1 MARIQACART
11 WFQQRARVR
20 NQRAATRIQAAVRG
34 MLLRGHARLRVLQ
47 ARLAYVHRMRH
58 KEMLLVELN
67 TLEQKEEYRHKIIE
81 KTKRRDKQLG
91 ELIDS
96 RNKIVEYLRQENR
109 KIRDQ
114 NNKFEAVIFRLGQM
128 NEQVQ
133 YSTEVHNAN
142 FQIMRKTVKVLTQRS
157 RKLMEKE
164 DRHKKRVD
172 KQVANLAATRAR
184 SMHETRIR
192 KTYEAALGNIVD
204 CFENQSKDEGLVDM
218 VVAMSNGECEEYNY
232 QHQKASD
239 DEQEEGFL
247 LTWCID
253 DEASINSDITSV
265 HGHRSVIGDD
275 DSFEEEVVDDDCSQE
290 VGIEI
295 TRFDDDDG
303 TCQSSVWIETHSIL
317 L

>member
-1 MARIQACART
+1 
-11 WFQQRARVR
+11 
-20 NQRAATRIQAAVRG
+20 
-34 MLLRGHARLRVLQ
+34 
-47 ARLAYVHRMRH
+47 MRH

-67 TLEQKEEYRHKIIE
+67 TLERKEEYRHKIIE

-290 VGIEI
+290 VGIEM